1 MIRKVL
7 IATRGEIALRIIRS
21 CREMGIRTVAVCST
35 ADRNALHVRL
45 ADESVCI
52 GPPPIAESYLNVPR
66 LLGAA
71 ETSGADAIHPGYGLL
86 SESAAFAEV
95 CGKCGVTFIGP
106 TLRNLRLMGN
116 KGKAREVVSRAGIPV
131 LPGVPRKI
139 SDAREALRAAQR
151 IGFPVLIKAASG
163 VGGRGLKLV
172 LEPSRFVEA
181 YEEAKGDV
189 RAAFGDEHL
198 IVERYCADARHV
210 EFQILADSEGRA
222 IHLGERECTVQRR
235 FEKVLEE
242 SPCGVLGPAL
252 RAEMGEAAIQAAA
265 AVNYRTVGTVEF
277 LVDGRGRYF
286 FIEMSARI
294 QAEHPVTEM
303 VTGVDIVK
311 EQIRLAAGLPLD
323 MHQEDLRMRGH
334 AIEARIYGEDPV
346 TFERSYGTV
355 ARYHPPGGS
364 GVRVESALQVGDSIS
379 THSDPLLAKVIV
391 HAESRPAAIAKMR
404 VALREMV
411 LDGLPTNLEL
421 HRRIFADAEFV
432 DGRVTSGFLARFGA
446 SN

>member
-7 IATRGEIALRIIRS
+7 IATRGEVALRIIRT

-35 ADRNALHVRL
+35 AEREALHVRL

-71 ETSGADAIHPGYGLL
+71 ETTGADAIHPGYGLL

-95 CGKCGVTFIGP
+95 CQNCGITFIGP

-116 KGKAREVVSRAGIPV
+116 KGKAREVVSRAGVPV
-131 LPGVPRKI
+131 LPGIPRKI
-139 SDAREALRAAQR
+139 SDAREALRAASGV
-151 IGFPVLIKAASG
+151 GFPVLIKAASG
-163 VGGRGLKLV
+163 AGGRGLRV
-172 LEPSRFVEA
+172 VRDPSEFIAA
-181 YEEAKGDV
+181 YETARADV

-198 IVERYCADARHV
+198 IVERYCTDARHV
-210 EFQILADSEGRA
+210 EFQILADTDGNA
-222 IHLGERECTVQRR
+222 VHLGERECTIQRR

-242 SPCGVLGPAL
+242 SPCGAMTPAL
-252 RAEMGEAAIQAAA
+252 RAEMGEAAIKAAA
-265 AVNYRTVGTVEF
+265 AVNYANVGTVEF
-277 LVDGRGRYF
+277 LLDGKGRYY

-294 QAEHPVTEM
+294 QVEHPVTEM
-303 VTGVDIVK
+303 VTGIDVVK
-311 EQIRLAAGLPLD
+311 EQIQLADGKPLD

-334 AIEARIYGEDPV
+334 AIECRIYAEDPV

-364 GVRVESALQVGDSIS
+364 GVRVESALQVNDPVSV
-379 THSDPLLAKVIV
+379 HSDPLLAKVIA
-391 HAESRPAAIAKMR
+391 HAETRPAAIAKMR

-411 LDGLPTNLEL
+411 LDGLPSNLDL
-421 HRRIFADAEFV
+421 HRQILADPDFV
-432 DGRVTSGFLARFGA
+432 EGRVTSGFLSRFGGR
-446 SN
+446 S

>member
-7 IATRGEIALRIIRS
+7 IATRGEVALRIIRT

-35 ADRNALHVRL
+35 SDREALHVRL

-71 ETSGADAIHPGYGLL
+71 ETTGADAIHPGYGLL

-95 CGKCGVTFIGP
+95 CHNCGITFIGP

-116 KGKAREVVSRAGIPV
+116 KGKAREVVSRAGVPV
-131 LPGVPRKI
+131 LPGIPRKI
-139 SDAREALRAAQR
+139 SDAREALRAAAGV
-151 IGFPVLIKAASG
+151 GFPVLIKAASG
-163 VGGRGLKLV
+163 AGGRGLRV
-172 LEPSRFVEA
+172 VRDPSEFIDA
-181 YEEAKGDV
+181 YEAARSDV

-198 IVERYCADARHV
+198 IVERYCTDARHV
-210 EFQILADSEGRA
+210 EFQILADVEGNA
-222 IHLGERECTVQRR
+222 VHLGERECTIQRR

-242 SPCGVLGPAL
+242 SPCLGMTPAL
-252 RAEMGEAAIQAAA
+252 RAEMGEAAIKAAA
-265 AVNYRTVGTVEF
+265 AVNYANVGTVEF
-277 LVDGRGRYF
+277 LLDGKGRYY

-294 QAEHPVTEM
+294 QVEHPVTEM
-303 VTGVDIVK
+303 VTGVDVVK
-311 EQIRLAAGLPLD
+311 EQIRLADGQLLD
-323 MHQEDLRMRGH
+323 THQEDLRMRGH
-334 AIEARIYGEDPV
+334 AIECRIYAEDPV

-364 GVRVESALQVGDSIS
+364 GVRVESALQVNDPVSA
-379 THSDPLLAKVIV
+379 HSDPLLAKVIA
-391 HAESRPAAIAKMR
+391 HAETRPAAIAKMR

-411 LDGLPTNLEL
+411 LDGLPSNLDL
-421 HRRIFADAEFV
+421 HRQILADPDFV
-432 DGRVTSGFLARFGA
+432 EGRVTTGFLSRFGGRA
-446 SN
+446 